1 MKQRLLYIW
10 YKVIAFPFRLLPIN
24 KNMVVFENFFGR
36 GYGDNPKYV
45 VEEILNRKINNIK
58 LIWLVKGKYYDD
70 IPSCVKQV
78 KRGTLRELYYLST
91 AHVWVDNSRK
101 PLGTTK
107 RKNQFYIQL
116 WHGGIGMKKV
126 EGANIEKLDNYY
138 IKSAIKDSKMIDLF
152 ISSSDN
158 FTDEIKKYF
167 WYDGEILESGLPRTD
182 ILINSRNSS
191 ISNNILLYAPTFR
204 DNGDSSVYNL
214 DYMELKKQLELK
226 FGGIWKIYVRL
237 HPNASYLQDKIEYNE
252 YIINASNFGDINDL
266 ILKSDILITDYSS
279 CIFDA
284 IYAGKKTF
292 MYAPDLD
299 NYIKLRGLSIDL
311 NNLPFSI
318 SYNIDELY
326 NNIKEFDNGNYKKNV
341 DFFLNNIKSFET
353 GDASRVIT
361 DRIIEVINS
370 D

>member
-1 MKQRLLYIW
+1 MIVVKQRLLYIW

-182 ILINSRNSS
+182 ILI
-191 ISNNILLYAPTFR
+191 
-204 DNGDSSVYNL
+204 
-214 DYMELKKQLELK
+214 
-226 FGGIWKIYVRL
+226 
-237 HPNASYLQDKIEYNE
+237 
-252 YIINASNFGDINDL
+252 
-266 ILKSDILITDYSS
+266 TDYSS

-341 DFFLNNIKSFET
+341 DVFLNNIKSFET
-353 GDASRVIT
+353 GNASRVIT